1 MKKRIF
7 LALLI
12 SILCIV
18 AFTVIASAKD
28 VNIGVNDVNG
38 NAIVVPT
45 EDADG
50 DALTWYRVTTAPESG
65 TYYEYV
71 SGETTYYLVS
81 VKTKDAAYVNDS
93 YYLCYSYPG
102 ITANAWSGN
111 IIVMNSA
118 GIKDADGNGPQKL
131 NFVFEGTPI
140 AYVYLPAS
148 IVSLTGRSGNSEKSL
163 FYAASSLIELEIE
176 SGSQI
181 KELNTNGF
189 YNCRNLKRF
198 VLPENLRTINANA
211 FVSLT
216 IEITV
221 PKSVTTFE
229 VSNWANLTVH
239 YTGTAEDHADW
250 TYQPSKIDYVSHCD
264 VYRNGVHTAGEV
276 ENYITSCSEC
286 GAQMYC
292 ENPEHNLTTSI
303 SYDSYVQNGVKSV
316 LCTDCGLD
324 AKETNVPAIM
334 IFKGYSKNPEGTSI
348 CVGYSM
354 NNSALNEYMSY
365 LQEDAIFEYGVC
377 VALGSNVAENKPL
390 TLGEKGVTVAN
401 NMVIKATI
409 DEVAYSKIEVRL
421 NGDFSQ
427 NLNTEILMCAY
438 IYDGS
443 KLVYVQDNDKG
454 ESAELD
460 FVKSVTIA
468 SLTE

>member
-7 LALLI
+7 LTLLI
-12 SILCIV
+12 SALLVI
-18 AFTVIASAKD
+18 AFTIIASAKD

-38 NAIVVPT
+38 NAIILPT

-102 ITANAWSGN
+102 VTANAWSGN

-118 GIKDADGNGPQKL
+118 GIKHADGNGPQKL
-131 NFVFEGTPI
+131 NFVFEGTPV

-148 IVSLTGRSGNSEKSL
+148 IVSLTGKSGNSEKSL

-198 VLPENLRTINANA
+198 VLPENLSTINANA

-239 YTGTAEDHADW
+239 YTGTAADHVGW
-250 TYQPSKIDYVSHCD
+250 TYQPSNIDYVSHCD

-292 ENPEHNLTTSI
+292 ENPAHNLVTSI
-303 SYDSYVQNGVKSV
+303 SYDSYAQNGVKSV
-316 LCTDCGLD
+316 SCVDCGLD
-324 AKETNVPAIM
+324 AKETQAPAI
-334 IFKGYSKNPEGTSI
+334 ITFKGYSKSPDGTSI
-348 CVGYSM
+348 CVGYRM
-354 NNSALNEYMSY
+354 DQTALEEFKSY
-365 LQEDAIFEYGVC
+365 SQELVTFEYGLV
-377 VALGSNVAENKPL
+377 VTLESSVENNQPL
-390 TLGEKGVTVAN
+390 VKGDDGVSMVNDAVV
-401 NMVIKATI
+401 MVIFG
-409 DEVAYSKIEVRL
+409 DVAYSKLEIKL
-421 NGDFSQ
+421 TGDFSNHQ
-427 NLNTEILMCAY
+427 DTGILMSAY
-438 IYDGS
+438 IYDGE
-443 KLVYVQDNDKG
+443 KLVYIQGDEKNNSIEIDAIKT
-454 ESAELD
+454 
-460 FVKSVTIA
+460 VTMA
-468 SLTE
+468 QLSE